1 MMATETNPWL
11 DKDWLDK
18 ESEEERRNRIFGN
31 WYMEKY
37 CGWGAR

>member
-18 ESEEERRNRIFGN
+18 ESEEERSNRIFGN
-31 WYMEKY
+31 WYVARM
-37 CGWGAR
+37 GGGAA